1 MKRYALKGINED
13 QNICAVCGKVELRR
27 VMWLVELDAD
37 GNECG
42 EAFHCGTTCGAKLL
56 GYTQS
61 KINTKIKNYSDLRN
75 REYGKILDMHPAIEE
90 AKELEKQWLK
100 SVENVRGFTERM
112 KTYPREK
119 LTELR
124 TAATEWANQ
133 QPILVE
139 L

>member
-42 EAFHCGTTCGAKLL
+42 EPFHCGTTCGAKML

-61 KINTKIKNYSDLRN
+61 KIQTKIKNYNDLVSRK
-75 REYGKILDMHPAIEE
+75 RGDLIAAHPAFIEAE
-90 AKELEKQWLK
+90 EIEKRWLQ
-100 SVENVRGFTERM
+100 SVKDVRGFTERM
-112 KTYPREK
+112 KTYPRER
-119 LTELR
+119 LNELR
-124 TAATEWANQ
+124 NTVNEWANQ
-133 QPILVE
+133 QVILVE